1 MNRHEASNYV
11 EIRQCILY
19 TCLIVS
25 NCVVCC
31 SFLSNILKRDSFFD
45 IIIYNSTHLISF
57 KKTQG
62 GGEKVVEKKL
72 HKNVV
77 NNSVG
82 VGMLKIVKCC
92 WKMWICFVSI
102 FKLKC
107 RFICKE
113 NFHGNLK
120 SILYT

>member
-1 MNRHEASNYV
+1 MLQKFV
-11 EIRQCILY
+11 EH
-19 TCLIVS
+19 S
-25 NCVVCC
+25 E
-31 SFLSNILKRDSFFD
+31 DGADFD
-45 IIIYNSTHLISF
+45 IKLHNSTHLKKK

-92 WKMWICFVSI
+92 
-102 FKLKC
+102 
-107 RFICKE
+107 
-113 NFHGNLK
+113 
-120 SILYT
+120 